1 MLNNA
6 VIMGRIVAAPELRTT
21 ASGTSVTTFDVAI
34 DRRYNKQGEEK
45 KTDFLTIVAWKSTA
59 EFVCKYFSK
68 GQMIAVQGYIQTRL
82 YEDKDGNKRKAV
94 EIVADNVS
102 FCGSKNEGAAPDQNA
117 SSLPPA
123 PAYVAAAVAAD
134 DFKEIPEPED
144 DLPF

>member
-6 VIMGRIVAAPELRTT
+6 VIMGRLVAQPELRKTE
-21 ASGTSVTTFDVAI
+21 SGVSVTSFAVAV
-34 DRRYNKQGEEK
+34 DRRFNKQGEEK
-45 KTDFLTIVAWKSTA
+45 QADFIDIVAWRNTA

-68 GQMIAVQGYIQTRL
+68 GQMIAIQGYIQTRL

-102 FCGSKNEGAAPDQNA
+102 FCGSKNEGAASDQNA
-117 SSLPPA
+117 A
-123 PAYVAAAVAAD
+123 PDYAAAAAAAD
-134 DFKEIPEPED
+134 AEDFKEIPED

>member
-1 MLNNA
+1 MINN
-6 VIMGRIVAAPELRTT
+6 VTIMGRIVATPELRTT

-34 DRRYNKQGEEK
+34 DRRFNKQGEEK
-45 KTDFLTIVAWKSTA
+45 KTDFLTVVAWKSTA

-123 PAYVAAAVAAD
+123 PAYSTAGD
-134 DFKEIPEPED
+134 EDFKEIPELED

>member
-6 VIMGRIVAAPELRTT
+6 VIMGRLVAQPELKTT
-21 ASGTSVTTFDVAI
+21 GSGISVTSFTVAV
-34 DRRYNKQGEEK
+34 DRRFVKQGEERQA
-45 KTDFLTIVAWKSTA
+45 DFIDVIAWRQSA

-68 GQMIAVQGYIQTRL
+68 GSMIAVQGSIQTRT

-102 FCGSKNEGAAPDQNA
+102 FCGSKNDNSAHNQNA

-123 PAYVAAAVAAD
+123 PAYSTAD
-134 DFKEIPEPED
+134 EGDFKEIPED

>member
-6 VIMGRIVAAPELRTT
+6 VIMGRLVAQPELRTT
-21 ASGTSVTTFDVAI
+21 GSGTSVTSFTVAV
-34 DRRYNKQGEEK
+34 DRRFSKQGEEK
-45 KTDFLTIVAWKSTA
+45 QADFIDIIAWRSTA

-102 FCGSKNEGAAPDQNA
+102 FCGSKNDSAADQNA
-117 SSLPPA
+117 A
-123 PAYVAAAVAAD
+123 PNYAAIAAEADNFKAEAD
-134 DFKEIPEPED
+134 DFKEIPED

>member
-6 VIMGRIVAAPELRTT
+6 VIMGRLVAQPELRTT

-34 DRRYNKQGEEK
+34 DRRFNKQGEEK
-45 KTDFLTIVAWKSTA
+45 KTDFLTVVAWKSTA
-59 EFVCKYFSK
+59 DFVCKYFGK
-68 GQMIAVQGYIQTRL
+68 GQMIAIQGYIQTRL

-117 SSLPPA
+117 A
-123 PAYVAAAVAAD
+123 PNYAAAAAAAD
-134 DFKEIPEPED
+134 AEDFKEIPELED